1 MASKLIMLF
10 ELVSGMYSRPA
21 GVSTILCARGLL
33 EEGDRRLNNKETFP
47 KLKGLCH
54 EMDNFF

>member
-1 MASKLIMLF
+1 LMMLF

-33 EEGDRRLNNKETFP
+33 EEGDRRLNNKETHP

-54 EMDNFF
+54 EMDNFR